1 MKYSNGY
8 FSTKKKG
15 SDQIKVQTMRL
26 YNFTAQRK
34 KIYRLYVTGR
44 DFRDIAREVKISAAR
59 VGQIVEKIKENVPKA
74 ELEKIKREIH

>member
-1 MKYSNGY
+1 
-8 FSTKKKG
+8 
-15 SDQIKVQTMRL
+15 MRS